1 MRVVI
6 MGPPGAGKGTQA
18 QKLSQRFGAR
28 HLSVGDLLREAMSR
42 NVPLG
47 RKAKPYISKGDLV
60 PDSIVLKVIEGE
72 IKKNKGG
79 FILDGFPRNTGQ
91 AKKLDA
97 YLSGQKKE
105 LGRVINLEVS
115 EETILR
121 RLKGRLICPECGKIY
136 SPENILPEE
145 VCQSCGNRLRQRID
159 DGGDTVKNRIKV
171 YLKHTLPLVEYYNGT
186 GALRNVS
193 GEDSPDG
200 VFARIVKLI

>member
-18 QKLSQRFGAR
+18 QKLSQRFGTVHFSA
-28 HLSVGDLLREAMSR
+28 GDLLREAMSHDSS
-42 NVPLG
+42 LG

-60 PDSIVLKVIEGE
+60 PDSIVLKIIEGK
-72 IKKNKGG
+72 IKKNKDG

-91 AKKLDA
+91 AKKLDV
-97 YLSGQKKE
+97 YLSRQKKE
-105 LGRVINLEVS
+105 LDRVINLEVD
-115 EETILR
+115 EDTILR

-136 SPENILPEE
+136 SPESISPEV

-159 DGGDTVKNRIKV
+159 DSGDTVKNRIKV
-171 YLKHTLPLVEYYNGT
+171 YLEHTLPLAKYYDGT

-193 GEDSPDG
+193 GEGSPDE
-200 VFARIVKLI
+200 VFDRIVKLI